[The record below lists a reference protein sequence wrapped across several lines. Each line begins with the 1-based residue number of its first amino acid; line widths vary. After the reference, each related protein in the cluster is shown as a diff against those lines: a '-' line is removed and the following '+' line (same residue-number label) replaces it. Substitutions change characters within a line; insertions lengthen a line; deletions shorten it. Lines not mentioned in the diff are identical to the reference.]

1 MRVFKIHNFLNIIT
15 IKKLLLL
22 IIFFHTYSF
31 FSYSKDAEQLKW
43 LELVPKY
50 AYDFVPETG
59 VTEEMWE
66 DENFLNKVEEAGL
79 LINETVVGKKIR
91 IDGFMVPLDFDY
103 GEALTVEEFVLVPDA
118 GMCIH
123 VPPPPPNQMIFVK
136 LSKPER
142 VRFMYQPIAIEG
154 ILKNTPPI
162 KNVYNSIY
170 EVTAEK
176 IEDIEMDQLNY

>member
-1 MRVFKIHNFLNIIT
+1 MMEYKIKVMKKFISRGIFYSLILSFL
-15 IKKLLLL
+15 
-22 IIFFHTYSF
+22 FVSA
-31 FSYSKDAEQLKW
+31 SKGNDSIRLKW
-43 LELVPKY
+43 LELVPNF
-50 AYDFVPETG
+50 AYDFVPKTG

-66 DENFLNKVEEAGL
+66 DESFLKKVEKAGL
-79 LINETVVGKKIR
+79 LINKKLVGKKIK

-136 LSKPER
+136 LKKPEK
-142 VRFMYQPIAIEG
+142 VRFMYQPIIIEG

-170 EVTAEK
+170 EVTAENIK
-176 IEDIEMDQLNY
+176 DIDMEELNY

>member
-1 MRVFKIHNFLNIIT
+1 MMVFKVQLILKFFLQYLVISS
-15 IKKLLLL
+15 L
-22 IIFFHTYSF
+22 FFNYVKSDD
-31 FSYSKDAEQLKW
+31 SVRLKW

>member
-1 MRVFKIHNFLNIIT
+1 MEFKVKINNRLNII
-15 IKKLLLL
+15 
-22 IIFFHTYSF
+22 IFFYCLLFLSLIKILYCDD
-31 FSYSKDAEQLKW
+31 SIRLRW

-50 AYDFVPETG
+50 AYDFVPESG

-66 DENFLNKVEEAGL
+66 DEIFLEKVEKAGL
-79 LINETVVGKKIR
+79 LINDDVVGKKIK

-136 LSKPER
+136 LKKPER
-142 VRFMYQPIAIEG
+142 VRFMYQAILIEG
-154 ILKNTPPI
+154 ILKKTPPI
-162 KNVYNSIY
+162 ESVYNSIY
-170 EVTAEK
+170 EVTADT
-176 IEDIEMDQLNY
+176 ITDIDMEDLNY

>member
-1 MRVFKIHNFLNIIT
+1 M
-15 IKKLLLL
+15 KKYFCILVL
-22 IIFFHTYSF
+22 FF
-31 FSYSKDAEQLKW
+31 FSYSISFSKESVALKW

-50 AYDFVPETG
+50 AYSFVPEAG

-66 DENFLNKVEEAGL
+66 DEIFLKKVEEAGL
-79 LINETVVGKKIR
+79 LINDEVLGKKIR

-103 GEALTVEEFVLVPDA
+103 GEVLTVEEFVLVPDA

-136 LSKPER
+136 LKKPEK
-142 VRFMYQPIAIEG
+142 VRYMYQPIAVEG

-162 KNVYNSIY
+162 TEVYNSIY
-170 EVTAEK
+170 ELTADK
-176 IEDIEMDQLNY
+176 IEDIDFEDLNY

>member
-1 MRVFKIHNFLNIIT
+1 MLNKNIIT
-15 IKKLLLL
+15 LL
-22 IIFFHTYSF
+22 ISILFSVSF
-31 FSYSKDAEQLKW
+31 ISLSKENVTLKW

-50 AYDFVPETG
+50 AYSFIPETG

-66 DENFLNKVEEAGL
+66 DEVFLKKVEEAGL
-79 LINETVVGKKIR
+79 SINEEVLGKKIR

-136 LSKPER
+136 LKKPEK
-142 VRFMYQPIAIEG
+142 VRYMYQPIAVEG
-154 ILKNTPPI
+154 VLKKTPPI
-162 KNVYNSIY
+162 EEIYNSIY
-170 EVTAEK
+170 EMTAEML
-176 IEDIEMDQLNY
+176 EDIDFEELTY

>member
-1 MRVFKIHNFLNIIT
+1 MMVFDMNVKQYLIMNKIIQC
-15 IKKLLLL
+15 LL
-22 IIFFHTYSF
+22 IFLLILKNGYSNDSF
-31 FSYSKDAEQLKW
+31 RLKW

-50 AYDFVPETG
+50 AYDFVPESG

-66 DENFLNKVEEAGL
+66 DEIFLKNVEKAGL
-79 LINETVVGKKIR
+79 LINDEVIGKKIK
-91 IDGFMVPLDFDY
+91 IDGFMVPLEFDY

-136 LSKPER
+136 LKKAEK
-142 VRFMYQPIAIEG
+142 VRYMYQPILIEG
-154 ILKNTPPI
+154 ILKKTPPV

-170 EVTAEK
+170 EVFADNIMDID
-176 IEDIEMDQLNY
+176 IEDLYD

>member
-1 MRVFKIHNFLNIIT
+1 MMEYKIYNIYKSLHF
-15 IKKLLLL
+15 IKSLILLLFL
-22 IIFFHTYSF
+22 FLV
-31 FSYSKDAEQLKW
+31 FSKANSEETLNLKW

-59 VTEEMWE
+59 VTDEMWE
-66 DENFLNKVEEAGL
+66 DESFLKKVEEAGL
-79 LINETVVGKKIR
+79 LINKDMVGKKIR
-91 IDGFMVPLDFDY
+91 IDGFMVPLEFDY
-103 GEALTVEEFVLVPDA
+103 GEGLVVDAFVLVPDA

-136 LSKPER
+136 LNKSER
-142 VRFMYQPIAIEG
+142 VRYMYQPIAIEG

-170 EVTAEK
+170 ELTAEK
-176 IEDIEMDQLNY
+176 LEDIDIEDLNY